1 LSNLAKIALS
11 AVSVFLAMAGA
22 CPALAR
28 GRESPA
34 PTARYLVRYDHWSK
48 ADERAYGDF
57 ISAIGHS
64 DCRTVD
70 GCLHSPANPFR
81 ASDKAGAEF
90 RSDCADLPY
99 VLRFY
104 FAWKRGLPFGYVSAV
119 EPRGPTRDYRYTAR
133 GNVVARRADARDA
146 GANGYAIIHTLRDA
160 VSSATYR
167 IDPDLEVPEPP
178 DLYSPAI
185 SQASIRPGTVIYDP
199 NGHLAVVYEI
209 GSDGRIHFI
218 DAHPDNVLTRGVYD
232 QRFVRSSPG
241 IGAGFKNW
249 RPMRLVGATRDQDG
263 SLTGGSIDVA
273 RNNEIDDFS
282 DEQYFGNGHPP
293 HVARA
298 WRGGTFSLNGEQLDY
313 YDYVR
318 AKVAGDRLA
327 FDPLREVRDMVDA
340 NCADLH
346 YRAQAV
352 SLAIAAGIADKQEPG
367 RLPAHIFA
375 VEGEWASYATSS
387 RDARLKTAFK
397 ELRDRV
403 ERFMRLSLTKDP
415 HLRYGGK
422 DLPADMLGTYERTAA
437 RCTIE
442 YVRSNGSTVA
452 LGYEEAR
459 RRLFLMSFD
468 PYHCVERRWG
478 ATDPRELSSCADGRV
493 KRAWYVA
500 EQSLRDQ
507 IDGTFDTGMGFA
519 LGQLSRPGFGKAM
532 AEPPDIDTRAYLTS
546 MTVATRPG
554 FRPGIPKTLQPCDCR
569 GKARPALT
577 VGRKAPRGER

>member
-1 LSNLAKIALS
+1 MSKLARIALS
-11 AVSVFLAMAGA
+11 AVFVFLAMPGAG
-22 CPALAR
+22 PALAR
-28 GRESPA
+28 GRESPG
-34 PTARYLVRYDHWSK
+34 PLVRYLVRYDHWSK

-57 ISAIGHS
+57 ISAIGRS

-81 ASDKAGAEF
+81 ASDRPGAEF

-133 GNVVARRADARDA
+133 GNEVAGRADARDA
-146 GANGYAIIHTLRDA
+146 GDNGYAIIHTLRDA

-167 IDPDLEVPEPP
+167 VDPDLEVPEPP

-232 QRFVRSSPG
+232 QRFVRSSPDM
-241 IGAGFKNW
+241 GAGFKNW
-249 RPMRLVGATRDQDG
+249 RPMRLLGATRNKDG
-263 SLTGGSIDVA
+263 SLRGGTIDVA
-273 RNNEIDDFS
+273 RNSEIDDFS
-282 DEQYFGNGHPP
+282 DEQYFGNGDPP
-293 HVARA
+293 HGARA
-298 WRGGTFSLNGEQLDY
+298 WSDGIFSLNGEQLDY

-318 AKVAGDRLA
+318 ARLAGDSLA
-327 FDPLREVRDMVDA
+327 FDPLLEVHDMVDS

-352 SLAIAAGIADKQEPG
+352 SLAIAAGIAGKQEPG
-367 RLPAHIFA
+367 RLPAHIFG
-375 VEGEWASYATSS
+375 VEGEWATYATSS

-403 ERFMRLSLTKDP
+403 ERFMRLSLTKDSRL
-415 HLRYGGK
+415 HYNGK
-422 DLPADMLGTYERTAA
+422 DLPAEMLDTYERAAA

-442 YVRSNGSTVA
+442 YARSNGSTVA

-468 PYHCVERRWG
+468 PYHCAERRWG
-478 ATDPRELSSCADGRV
+478 ATDPQELSSCADGSA

-500 EQSLRDQ
+500 EQNLRNQ

-519 LGQLSRPGFGKAM
+519 LDQLSRPGSDKGI
-532 AEPPDIDTRAYLTS
+532 AEPPDIDTRAYLES

-554 FRPGIPKTLQPCDCR
+554 FRTGSPTLQPCECR
-569 GKARPALT
+569 EKARPAIT
-577 VGRKAPRGER
+577 AGRRATTGER